1 MKKLSLAF
9 VFCGLLA
16 AQEKVDQATD
26 ARFRSEEL
34 EKSQI
39 MHTLHM
45 LTDRYGPRVTGT
57 PNHEAAAKWVVKQL
71 TDWGFKNARLEP
83 WDFGH
88 PGWSNE
94 RASAFIVSPVQE
106 NLKFEVLAWT
116 PSTKGTVTAS
126 AIQLVPPQGP
136 PPPPAPESTDAAA
149 AGGRGRGG
157 RGGGGGR
164 GGAAARLG
172 PAKAEM
178 DEWVKANQSKV
189 KGKVVLIGKAAVIPV
204 NFDPPAKRRD
214 DEQVKAQYDPNNP
227 NAGRGRGGFGGGRG
241 GATPDPDRLTP
252 VQVQEHIDAM
262 LVAGGAAVRL
272 NDAARGDGIIVAQQ
286 HRAYDPTK
294 TVPTLILRNDDFGR
308 VERLLADGE
317 DVKMEFHIVN
327 HVYPEGKT
335 SYNVV
340 GEIPGTDKADEIVML
355 GGHLDS
361 WHAATGAT
369 DNAIGSAIMMEA
381 ARLIQSLGL
390 KPRRTVRVALWSGEE
405 EGLLGSLAYVKQHFG
420 TAENPKPEFA
430 KLDCYFNVDT
440 GTGRLRGAGI
450 FGPPESAA
458 LLRPVLAQYTDW
470 GVFGVSTTNSRATG
484 GTDSTSFNNA
494 GLPGVG
500 FSQDPIEYNTLTH
513 HTNLDTYERIIPDDV
528 HKAAAIVAA
537 AVWHVANRDDMVPR
551 FPKETMPA
559 PVEAR

>member
-1 MKKLSLAF
+1 MKRFSLAF
-9 VFCGLLA
+9 AVCGLLA
-16 AQEKVDQATD
+16 AQETVDQATG

-57 PNHEAAAKWVVKQL
+57 PNHEAAAKWAVKQL
-71 TDWGFKNARLEP
+71 TGWGLKNAHLEP

-116 PSTKGTVTAS
+116 PSTKGAVTAS

-136 PPPPAPESTDAAA
+136 PPPATESTDAANA
-149 AGGRGRGG
+149 GRGRGG
-157 RGGGGGR
+157 RGG
-164 GGAAARLG
+164 AARLG
-172 PAKAEM
+172 PTKAEM
-178 DEWVKANQSKV
+178 EAWVKANQQKV
-189 KGKVVLIGKAAVIPV
+189 KGKVVLMGKAAVIPV
-204 NFDPPAKRRD
+204 NFDLPAKRRD
-214 DEQVKAQYDPNNP
+214 DEQVKAQYDPGNP
-227 NAGRGRGGFGGGRG
+227 NAGRGRGGFGGGIARG
-241 GATPDPDRLTP
+241 GATPDPNRLTP
-252 VQVQEHIDAM
+252 AQVTEQIDAM

-272 NDAARGDGIIVAQQ
+272 NDAARGDGVIVAQQ
-286 HRAYDPTK
+286 NRAYDPAK
-294 TVPTLILRNDDFGR
+294 AVPTLILRNDDYGR

-340 GEIPGTDKADEIVML
+340 GEIPGSDKADEIVML

-381 ARLIQSLGL
+381 VRLIQTLGL

-420 TAENPKPEFA
+420 TAENPKPEWA
-430 KLDCYFNVDT
+430 TLDCYFNVDT
-440 GTGRLRGAGI
+440 GTGRIRGAGI
-450 FGPPESAA
+450 FGPPEAA
-458 LLRPVLAQYTDW
+458 AVLRPVLAQYTDW
-470 GVFGVSTTNSRATG
+470 GVFGVSATNSRVTG

-537 AVWHVANRDDMVPR
+537 AVWHVANRAEMIPR
-551 FPKETMPA
+551 FTKEKMPP

>member
-1 MKKLSLAF
+1 MKKLLLGAAVASL
-9 VFCGLLA
+9 LL

-26 ARFRSEEL
+26 ARIRSEEL
-34 EKSQI
+34 EHSQI

-71 TDWGFKNARLEP
+71 TEWGFKNAHLEA
-83 WDFGH
+83 WEFGH

-94 RASAFIVSPVQE
+94 RATAFLISPVQQ

-116 PSTKGTVTAS
+116 PSTNGTVTGS
-126 AIQLVPPQGP
+126 AIQIVTPQGP
-136 PPPPAPESTDAAA
+136 LPPAAADAPATV
-149 AGGRGRGG
+149 GRGRGG
-157 RGGGGGR
+157 RGGG
-164 GGAAARLG
+164 AVRLG
-172 PAKAEM
+172 PTKAEM
-178 DEWVKANQSKV
+178 EAWVKATQPAV
-189 KGKVVLIGKAAVIPV
+189 KGKIVLVGKAAVIPV
-204 NFDPPAKRRD
+204 NFDPPAKRRA
-214 DEQVKAQYDPNNP
+214 DEDVKAQYDPNNP
-227 NAGRGRGGFGGGRG
+227 NAGRGRGGFGGGGRG
-241 GATPDPDRLTP
+241 AATPDPDRLTP
-252 VQVQEHIDAM
+252 AQVSEALDSM
-262 LVAGGAAVRL
+262 LLAGGAVVRL

-286 HRAYDPTK
+286 HRAYEPSK
-294 TVPTLILRNDDFGR
+294 TVPTLIIRNDDYGR
-308 VERLLADGE
+308 IERLLADGE
-317 DVKMEFHIVN
+317 DVKMEFNIVN

-369 DNAIGSAIMMEA
+369 DNAIGSSIMMEA
-381 ARLIQSLGL
+381 ARLIQQLGL
-390 KPRRTVRVALWSGEE
+390 KPRRTIRVALWSGEE

-420 TAENPKPEFA
+420 TFENPKPEFA

-450 FGPPESAA
+450 FGPGEAA
-458 LLRPVLAQYTDW
+458 AVLRPVLAQYTDW
-470 GVFGVSTTNSRATG
+470 GVFGANSTGSRATG

-500 FSQDPIEYNTLTH
+500 FQQDPIEYNSMTH

-528 HKAAAIVAA
+528 QKAAAIVAA
-537 AVWHVANRDDMVPR
+537 SIWHVANRDQMVPR
-551 FPKETMPA
+551 FTRETMPA
-559 PVEAR
+559 PVVAR

>member
-1 MKKLSLAF
+1 MKRLSLAF
-9 VFCGLLA
+9 AVSGLLA
-16 AQEKVDQATD
+16 AQETVDQATG

-39 MHTLHM
+39 MRTLHM

-71 TDWGFKNARLEP
+71 TEWGLKNARVEP

-94 RASAFIVSPVQE
+94 RASAFLVSPVQE

-116 PSTKGTVTAS
+116 PSTKGTITAS

-136 PPPPAPESTDAAA
+136 LPPAGESTDAAN

-157 RGGGGGR
+157 RGGV
-164 GGAAARLG
+164 ARLG
-172 PAKAEM
+172 PTRSEM
-178 DEWVKANQSKV
+178 EDWVKANQPKV
-189 KGKVVLIGKAAVIPV
+189 KGKGVLIGKAAVVPV
-204 NFDPPAKRRD
+204 NFDLPAKRRD
-214 DEQVKAQYDPNNP
+214 DEQVKTQYDPNNP
-227 NAGRGRGGFGGGRG
+227 NAGRGRGGFGRG
-241 GATPDPDRLTP
+241 GAAPDPNRLTP
-252 VQVQEHIDAM
+252 AQVTEQIDAM

-272 NDAARGDGIIVAQQ
+272 NDAARGDGVIVAQQ
-286 HRAYDPTK
+286 NRAYDPAK
-294 TVPTLILRNDDFGR
+294 AVPTLILRNDDYGR

-317 DVKMEFHIVN
+317 DVRMEFHIVN
-327 HVYPEGKT
+327 HVYPEGRT

-340 GEIPGTDKADEIVML
+340 GEIPGTDKTDEIVML
-355 GGHLDS
+355 GGNLDS

-381 ARLIQSLGL
+381 ARLIQTLGL
-390 KPRRTVRVALWSGEE
+390 KPRRTVRLALWSGEE

-420 TAENPKPEFA
+420 TAENPKPEWA

-440 GTGRLRGAGI
+440 GTGRIRGAGI
-450 FGPPESAA
+450 FGPPEAA
-458 LLRPVLAQYTDW
+458 AVLRPVLAQYIDW
-470 GVFGVSTTNSRATG
+470 GVFGVSTTNSRVTG

-537 AVWHVANRDDMVPR
+537 AVWHVANRDEMIPR
-551 FPKETMPA
+551 FPKEKMPP

>member
-1 MKKLSLAF
+1 MKRFSLAF
-9 VFCGLLA
+9 AVCGLLA
-16 AQEKVDQATD
+16 AQETVDQATG

-71 TDWGFKNARLEP
+71 TEWGLKNAHLEP

-136 PPPPAPESTDAAA
+136 PPPPAAESTDAAN

-157 RGGGGGR
+157 RGG
-164 GGAAARLG
+164 AARLG
-172 PAKAEM
+172 PTKAEM
-178 DEWVKANQSKV
+178 EEWVKTNQSKV
-189 KGKVVLIGKAAVIPV
+189 KGKVVLMGKAAVIPV
-204 NFDPPAKRRD
+204 NFELPAKRRD

-227 NAGRGRGGFGGGRG
+227 NAGRGRGGFGGGGGRG
-241 GATPDPDRLTP
+241 SATPDPNRLTP
-252 VQVQEHIDAM
+252 AQVAEQIDAM
-262 LVAGGAAVRL
+262 LVAGSAAVRL
-272 NDAARGDGIIVAQQ
+272 NDAARGDGVIVAQQ
-286 HRAYDPTK
+286 NRAYDPAK
-294 TVPTLILRNDDFGR
+294 AVPTLILRNDDFGR

-317 DVKMEFHIVN
+317 DVRMEFHIVN

-381 ARLIQSLGL
+381 ARLIQTLGL

-420 TAENPKPEFA
+420 TAENPKPEWA

-440 GTGRLRGAGI
+440 GTGRIRGAGI
-450 FGPPESAA
+450 FGPPEAA
-458 LLRPVLAQYTDW
+458 AVLRPVLAQYTDW
-470 GVFGVSTTNSRATG
+470 GVFGVSTTNSRVTG

-500 FSQDPIEYNTLTH
+500 FSQDPIEYNSLTH

-537 AVWHVANRDDMVPR
+537 AVWHVANRDEMIPR
-551 FPKETMPA
+551 FTKEKMPP

>member
-9 VFCGLLA
+9 AVGCLLT

-71 TDWGFKNARLEP
+71 TEWGLKNAHLEP

-94 RASAFIVSPVQE
+94 RASAFLVSPVQE

-116 PSTKGTVTAS
+116 PSTKDAVTAS

-136 PPPPAPESTDAAA
+136 PPPAAESTDTAAA
-149 AGGRGRGG
+149 GRGRGA
-157 RGGGGGR
+157 RGGFGGR
-164 GGAAARLG
+164 GGPAARLG
-172 PAKAEM
+172 PTKTEM
-178 DEWVKANQSKV
+178 EEWVKTNQSKV
-189 KGKVVLIGKAAVIPV
+189 KGKAVLIGKAAVIPV
-204 NFDPPAKRRD
+204 NFDLPAKRRD

-227 NAGRGRGGFGGGRG
+227 NAGRGRGFFVAGRG
-241 GATPDPDRLTP
+241 GTTDPNRLTP
-252 VQVQEHIDAM
+252 AQVAEQIDSM
-262 LVAGGAAVRL
+262 LLSGGATVRL
-272 NDAARGDGIIVAQQ
+272 NDAARADGIIVAQQ
-286 HRAYDPTK
+286 HRAYDPAK
-294 TVPTLILRNDDFGR
+294 TVPTLILRNDDYGR
-308 VERLLADGE
+308 IERLLADGE
-317 DVKMEFHIVN
+317 DVRMEVQIVN

-340 GEIPGTDKADEIVML
+340 GEIPGSDKSEEIVML

-361 WHAATGAT
+361 WHSATGAT

-381 ARLIQSLGL
+381 AHLIQSLGL

-420 TAENPKPEFA
+420 TAENPKPEWA

-440 GTGRLRGAGI
+440 GTGRIRGAGI
-450 FGPPESAA
+450 FGPSEAAA
-458 LLRPVLAQYTDW
+458 LLRPVLAQFTDW

-528 HKAAAIVAA
+528 HKAAAIVAS
-537 AVWHVANRDDMVPR
+537 AVWHVANRDEMVPR
-551 FPKETMPA
+551 FSKESMPA

>member
-1 MKKLSLAF
+1 MKELLLAF
-9 VFCGLLA
+9 AVCGLLA
-16 AQEKVDQATD
+16 AQETVDQATG

-39 MHTLHM
+39 MATLHM

-71 TDWGFKNARLEP
+71 TDWGLKNARLEP

-94 RASAFIVSPVQE
+94 RASAFILSPVQE

-116 PSTKGTVTAS
+116 PSTKGTVTAL

-136 PPPPAPESTDAAA
+136 LPTPVAPSTDTAT
-149 AGGRGRGG
+149 AGSRGG
-157 RGGGGGR
+157 RGGFGAGR
-164 GGAAARLG
+164 GGPVRLG
-172 PAKAEM
+172 PTKAEM

-189 KGKVVLIGKAAVIPV
+189 KGKVVLIGKAAMIPV

-214 DEQVKAQYDPNNP
+214 DEQVKAQYDSNNP
-227 NAGRGRGGFGGGRG
+227 NAGRGFGGGGRG
-241 GATPDPDRLTP
+241 ATTPDPNRLTP
-252 VQVQEHIDAM
+252 AQVTEQIDAM
-262 LVAGGAAVRL
+262 LIAGGAVVRL

-294 TVPTLILRNDDFGR
+294 TVPTLILRNDDYGR
-308 VERLLADGE
+308 VERLLAGGE

-381 ARLIQSLGL
+381 ARLIQTLGL

-405 EGLLGSLAYVKQHFG
+405 QGLLGSLAYVKQHFG

-430 KLDCYFNVDT
+430 KLDCYFNIDT
-440 GTGRLRGAGI
+440 GTGRIRGAGI
-450 FGPPESAA
+450 FGPPEAA
-458 LLRPVLAQYTDW
+458 AVLRPVLAQYTDW
-470 GVFGVSTTNSRATG
+470 GVFGVSASTSRVVA

-500 FSQDPIEYNTLTH
+500 FSQDPIEYNNLTH

-537 AVWHVANRDDMVPR
+537 AVWHVANRDEMVPR
-551 FPKETMPA
+551 FTRETMPA
-559 PVEAR
+559 APPVAAQ

>member
-1 MKKLSLAF
+1 MKKLSLVF
-9 VFCGLLA
+9 VFWGLLS

-94 RASAFIVSPVQE
+94 RASAFIVSPIQE

-116 PSTKGTVTAS
+116 SSTKGTVTAS
-126 AIQLVPPQGP
+126 TLQLIPPQGP
-136 PPPPAPESTDAAA
+136 LPTPAPETTDAAA
-149 AGGRGRGG
+149 AGGRGRG
-157 RGGGGGR
+157 RGGFGGGR
-164 GGAAARLG
+164 GGPARLG
-172 PAKAEM
+172 PTKAEM
-178 DEWVKANQSKV
+178 DEWVKANQPKV

-227 NAGRGRGGFGGGRG
+227 NAGRGRGGFGGGGRG
-241 GATPDPDRLTP
+241 GSTPDPNRLTA
-252 VQVQEHIDAM
+252 VQVQEQIDAM

-308 VERLLADGE
+308 IERLLDDGE
-317 DVKMEFHIVN
+317 DIKMEVHIVN

-405 EGLLGSLAYVKQHFG
+405 EGLLGSIAYVKQHFG

-450 FGPPESAA
+450 FGPPEAA
-458 LLRPVLAQYTDW
+458 VLLRPVLAQYTDW

-494 GLPGVG
+494 GLPGVA
-500 FSQDPIEYNTLTH
+500 SLRTLSST
-513 HTNLDTYERIIPDDV
+513 TP
-528 HKAAAIVAA
+528 
-537 AVWHVANRDDMVPR
+537 
-551 FPKETMPA
+551 
-559 PVEAR
+559 